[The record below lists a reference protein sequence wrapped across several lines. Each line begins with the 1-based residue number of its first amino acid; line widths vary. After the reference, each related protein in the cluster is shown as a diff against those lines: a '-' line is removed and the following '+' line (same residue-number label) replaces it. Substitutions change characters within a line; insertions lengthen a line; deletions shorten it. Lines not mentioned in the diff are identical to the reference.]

1 MFYKKLLPI
10 NFLKIC
16 KKAPAPES
24 SYKKVTSL
32 QGVTFLKRL
41 SHSCFSVNCAKFL
54 KKPFCRAPLGQ
65 YFSRKQLHYDCFTGN
80 LSKPPGQII
89 WPLVVTW
96 KSPVKCLSV
105 HPSICLGIILE
116 FYFFFFSNYYY
127 FFLSGKISFFGT
139 VLGIYMKFF
148 AWKGRTFEKNSF
160 FAPKWTKNRGF

>member
-116 FYFFFFSNYYY
+116 FYFFFFFKLLLFFFIRKNFFFWNGVRNLYEIFCVKGSY
-127 FFLSGKISFFGT
+127 FWKKQFFC
-139 VLGIYMKFF
+139 
-148 AWKGRTFEKNSF
+148 
-160 FAPKWTKNRGF
+160 PKMDQK